1 MANTYVF
8 GRTHEHQ
15 PARARPERVADT
27 VGQFQAPGTNQQAA
41 APRHTDPAGCRPQ
54 GGYAGPQGGYGAPQ
68 GGYAGSGYTAPQ
80 PAFGGG
86 PQYDPSQ
93 KSFFAKLFDL
103 SFTSYITPSIVKIVY
118 ILTIAAVVFG
128 WLMFAVAGFNVD
140 TTVGLLFLLIV
151 GPIYAFFILV
161 LMRITLEFYVAVI
174 RIAEDVSDLRS
185 RR

>member
-1 MANTYVF
+1 MSTNPP
-8 GRTHEHQ
+8 EHDPNESPTQ
-15 PARARPERVADT
+15 SVSSSSWNEPTGSRSTPY
-27 VGQFQAPGTNQQAA
+27 GPGGG
-41 APRHTDPAGCRPQ
+41 AGPQ